1 MDYIEGLIGVISAL
15 ISSIALTWWGIGI
28 CKKDIE
34 IKHNVDPYGWFMVH
48 TIVYFITITLMLIV
62 DMIQANSEAVK
73 EMPVGVIGAIILF
86 IQKGGLIILVMLMSS
101 WMYNRY
107 IKINEFYYF
116 IKRYPWI
123 KKIFFSVICISL
135 GLLYLI
141 EIQKGNNNSNI
152 LSDDYSFFAV
162 WIITFIQIWIGF
174 GMKFYERGE
183 FKIRF
188 SEWAKRMKNKEEL
201 KYFIICI
208 LSMFVIPIMTVA
220 YYVVKGKIPERAID
234 IIHFLFSGISFG
246 AIVLIFVILFWNLKH
261 NPSNRI
267 SKRRL
272 NNCLNNLFNNN
283 KKIQVDY
290 YEGIEYCVVKKSSSV
305 IWIAS
310 IDNITFDED
319 VQFDEYRERLEN
331 LSELFESEY
340 TFEKYTEEEIR
351 TNIGNSLSKL
361 AKDRKDILKEG
372 WSKVYEVSE
381 QKEKEK

>member
-1 MDYIEGLIGVISAL
+1 MDYIVGLIGVISAL
-15 ISSIALTWWGIGI
+15 ISSIVLTWWGIGI
-28 CKKDIE
+28 CRKNIKIE
-34 IKHNVDPYGWFMVH
+34 HNVDPYGWFMIH
-48 TIVYFITITLMLIV
+48 TIVYFFTITLMIIV

-73 EMPVGVIGAIILF
+73 EMPVGVIGAILLF

-107 IKINEFYYF
+107 IKINEFNYF

-123 KKIFFSVICISL
+123 KKLFFSVICISL
-135 GLLYLI
+135 GKLYLV
-141 EIQKGNNNSNI
+141 EIQKGNSNSNI

-174 GMKFYERGE
+174 GMEFYERGE

-188 SEWAKRMKNKEEL
+188 SEWAKRMENKEEL
-201 KYFIICI
+201 KYLVICI
-208 LSMFVIPIMTVA
+208 LSMFVVPIMTVA
-220 YYVVKGKIPERAID
+220 YFVVKEKIPERAIN
-234 IIHFLFSGISFG
+234 IIHFLFLGISFG
-246 AIVLIFVILFWNLKH
+246 AIVLIFAILFWNLKH

-305 IWIAS
+305 ILSAS

-319 VQFDEYRERLEN
+319 VQFDEYRERLEK
-331 LSELFESEY
+331 LLELFESEY
-340 TFEKYTEEEIR
+340 SFEKYTEEEIR

-372 WSKVYEVSE
+372 WNKVYEVCE
-381 QKEKEK
+381 QKEKKK